1 MVAASATTL
10 SLTLRLNRQ
19 DYVAMPDEWKPP
31 LMIDEV
37 GGGAHDPDREV
48 HRPDWRSGGRR
59 GREAPGNLV
68 SPPNT
73 AATCASLRKTRSR

>member
-1 MVAASATTL
+1 MFAASATTL

-48 HRPDWRSGGRR
+48 HRPDW
-59 GREAPGNLV
+59 
-68 SPPNT
+68 
-73 AATCASLRKTRSR
+73 